1 VQAGQRP
8 PIHPKEFTLSINY
21 RSHGG
26 IINCARSVIQLLMTL
41 WPDSIDAL
49 DPEQGLVDGPKP
61 MFFSGWDRDLVHY
74 EQFLFGEEYRILS
87 LSDKQC

>member
-1 VQAGQRP
+1 VQTGRRAP
-8 PIHPKEFTLSINY
+8 VHPKEFTLSINY

-26 IINCARSVIQLLMTL
+26 IINCAHSVIQLLMTL

-74 EQFLFGEEYRILS
+74 EQFLFGEEYVIL
-87 LSDKQC
+87 LLFDK